1 MWLVDASRGTLV
13 GAAPEA
19 KSIIMGRIDPGDYFS
34 RFITTTLNAVTLL
47 FFGGIELT
55 PGTRLNMPMQSV

>member
-19 KSIIMGRIDPGDYFS
+19 KSIIMGYRWGDYFS

-47 FFGGIELT
+47 FFGGIEQT